1 MICLLQ
7 AIVDRNPAVSSAALV
22 SSIHLMKKAGDVSF
36 YLRNIYLTISYY
48 ALY

>member
-1 MICLLQ
+1 MICLFQ

-36 YLRNIYLTISYY
+36 FFKISSF
-48 ALY
+48 LLMLNS